1 MENQGIVRNII
12 SIKKPSAQPGFLGP
26 DHTARAVVY
35 DEFAYSDPF
44 ILLMDD
50 FLDKKDDAP
59 VGGPHPH
66 AGFETVSLLLEGE
79 IGDETHMMKQGDFQ
93 VMTAGSG
100 IVHTETIEGRSR
112 MRLLQM
118 WLNLPKAD
126 RWTTP
131 RVQDLAFENAP
142 SAEKNGVKTVLY
154 SGSFAGLH
162 SPVKNYVPLIVADI
176 RLQPGASLAES
187 LPASYNAFLYVIE
200 GDVAVGDDGKV
211 LNINQIGWLNRGAT
225 GESSELVV
233 VAGAGGARVVLYAG
247 EPQNDSIVSH
257 GPFIADDQEE
267 IKGLYSDFRH
277 GKMRH
282 VSTLSD
288 GQRFNY

>member
-12 SIKKPSAQPGFLGP
+12 SIKTPPAQPGFLGP
-26 DHTARAVVY
+26 DHKARAVVY
-35 DEFAYSDPF
+35 REFEHSDPF
-44 ILLMDD
+44 IALMDD
-50 FLDKKDDAP
+50 FLDKKDDEP

-79 IGDETHMMKQGDFQ
+79 IGDETHTMKQGDFQ
-93 VMTAGSG
+93 MMTAGSG
-100 IVHTETIEGRSR
+100 IVHSETIEGRSR

-126 RWTTP
+126 RWTAP
-131 RVQDLAFENAP
+131 RVQDLAFAHAP
-142 SAEKNGVKTVLY
+142 TAERDGVKTVLY
-154 SGSFAGLH
+154 SGSFAGLR
-162 SPVKNYVPLIVADI
+162 SPVKNYVPLITADI
-176 RLQPGASLAES
+176 RLRPGAKLNES

-200 GDVAVGDDGKV
+200 GNVTVGDEEQA
-211 LNINQIGWLNRGAT
+211 LETNQIGWLSRGAA
-225 GESSELVV
+225 GEVSKLS
-233 VAGAGGARVVLYAG
+233 VAAGGAGARVVLYAG

-257 GPFIADDQEE
+257 GPFIADHQEE
-267 IKGLYSDFRH
+267 IKELYSDFRH

-288 GQRFNY
+288 EQRFTY

>member
-1 MENQGIVRNII
+1 MENQGIARNII
-12 SIKKPSAQPGFLGP
+12 SIKTPPAQPGFLGP

-35 DEFAYSDPF
+35 SGFEHSDPF

-50 FLDKKDDAP
+50 FLDKKDDEP

-79 IGDETHMMKQGDFQ
+79 IGDETHRMKQGDFQ
-93 VMTAGSG
+93 MMTAGSG
-100 IVHTETIEGRSR
+100 IVHTETIEGKSR

-126 RWTTP
+126 RWATP

-142 SAEKNGVKTVLY
+142 AGEKNGVKTVLY

-176 RLQPGASLAES
+176 QLQPGATISET

-200 GDVAVGDDGKV
+200 GDVAVGGENQALTV
-211 LNINQIGWLNRGAT
+211 NQIGWLSRGAAD
-225 GESSELVV
+225 ESSTLSAT
-233 VAGAGGARVVLYAG
+233 AGAEGARVVLYAG

-257 GPFIADDQEE
+257 GPFIADRQEE
-267 IKGLYSDFRH
+267 IKELYSDFRH